1 MQSAYAIASW
11 SIAYMPGSSRSCK
24 GWKAQTKYGMYVCRL
39 YISAIRMDTLT
50 TQVTWDLDKT
60 CKASNVSML

>member
-1 MQSAYAIASW
+1 
-11 SIAYMPGSSRSCK
+11 
-24 GWKAQTKYGMYVCRL
+24 MYVDS
-39 YISAIRMDTLT
+39 YISAVSAWTLT